1 MLHMT
6 AGRKKEQWARRWVN
20 GYIKGG
26 ETYKKSVQRAV
37 SQDWLDN
44 WTREIG
50 PTIRVDIRTRKEVAL
65 DTKPMPRVLALHCT
79 LHKAESSVLVQ
90 ARTGCIRL

>member
-44 WTREIG
+44 WTTE
-50 PTIRVDIRTRKEVAL
+50 IRVDIRTCKEVAL
-65 DTKPMPRVLALHCT
+65 DTKSTPRVLALHRT
-79 LHKAESSVLVQ
+79 LHKAESLVLVQ
-90 ARTGCIRL
+90 ARTGCIGL